1 MQGSK
6 NGLGSSARNGVVT
19 RNGVVGRNKVK
30 LCLACCM
37 ILSFGG
43 VLLGQFEASDPGVR
57 PGTTYVGGPRTGLT
71 GSYPQLFY
79 AAQDRFEAVDSVS
92 GNEPGSTGG
101 GLGPRFNAISC
112 SGCHAQPAIG
122 GSSPAIN
129 PQVGM
134 ATAFGGHNT
143 VPSFITTDGPVRE
156 VRFIRQ
162 PNGQPDGGVHD
173 LYVITGMPD
182 AGNCNIE
189 QPNFGAALANK
200 NAIFRIPTPVF
211 GLGLVQEITDD
222 NIMANEAANQGVKRA
237 LGISGH
243 PNLSG
248 NDGTITR
255 FGWKAQN
262 KSLLMFA
269 GEAYNVEMGVTND
282 LFPNERDE
290 TPGCLLN
297 PLPEDSEGFVS
308 NTDPTSDLASD
319 ITNFA
324 MFMSLSAPPAPATPT
339 PSTQRGALAFQSA
352 GCALCHT
359 PSINTGSVSE
369 TTGENN
375 VPVNAFSDFLVHNM
389 GSGLAD
395 GITQGSA
402 GPDEFRTA
410 PLWGL
415 GQRIFFLHDGRTK
428 DLLEAIRQHASP
440 GSEANGVINR
450 FNGLTEQQKQDLLN
464 FLRSL

>member
-1 MQGSK
+1 MLRTYRNVLRSDGK
-6 NGLGSSARNGVVT
+6 WKLSARSKT
-19 RNGVVGRNKVK
+19 T
-30 LCLACCM
+30 LCVASVM
-37 ILSFGG
+37 IFSFAS
-43 VLLGQFEASDPGVR
+43 VLLGQFGARDPGVR
-57 PGTTYVGGPRTGLT
+57 QGPPSVGGPRAGLT

-79 AAQDRFEAVDSVS
+79 DALERFQEVDSVS
-92 GNEPGSTGG
+92 GNQTGSTGG
-101 GLGPRFNAISC
+101 GLGPRFNGISC
-112 SGCHAQPAIG
+112 SGCHAQPTIG

-134 ATAFGGHNT
+134 AAVFGGHNS
-143 VPSFITTDGPVRE
+143 VPPFISLDGPVRE
-156 VRFIRQ
+156 ARFVRQ

-182 AGNCNIE
+182 AGNCNIS
-189 QPNFGAALANK
+189 QPDFGAAIAEK
-200 NAIFRIPTPVF
+200 NIIFRIPTPIF
-211 GLGLVQEITDD
+211 GLGMVAEITDA
-222 NIMANEAANQGVKRA
+222 NILANAASNQAAKRA

-297 PLPEDSEGFVS
+297 PLPEDSEGFS
-308 NTDPTSDLASD
+308 ATTDPTSNLASD

-324 MFMSLSAPPAPATPT
+324 MFTALSAPPAPAAPT
-339 PSTQRGALAFQSA
+339 DSSQRGAAVFQNV

-359 PSINTGSVSE
+359 PSLNTGSTSE
-369 TTGENN
+369 ATGESN
-375 VPVNAFSDFLVHNM
+375 VAVNAFSDFMVHNM
-389 GSGLAD
+389 GTGLAD
-395 GITQGSA
+395 GITQGAA
-402 GPDEFRTA
+402 GPNEFRTA

-428 DLLEAIRQHASP
+428 DLLEAIRQHSST

-450 FNGLTEQQKQDLLN
+450 FQGLSEQQMQDLLN